1 MKPLDSIEIKLC
13 QLQAKIFESSFDYAD
28 YSSPMFIRRFMF
40 SSIAKSFD
48 NKTYLLLSN
57 STNDIFETLDEE
69 YGKSSYGK
77 YKYSKDQLYWI
88 GYIYRCF
95 AIIFNLSSKQV
106 YRLINGKEIIKY
118 YNTYHTFDI
127 VEAAKE
133 IAENINYD
141 YTNDINDL
149 ALKYMR
155 KLFIQDKLKDMLGKQ
170 VEVIVDRPL
179 GSKHPEYIDTTYNLN
194 YGYIK
199 DIKAADQE
207 YQDAYILGVNEPLLK
222 YNGKVIAIIDRK
234 NDFEDKLIVSDK
246 NNEYTNS
253 EIRELIKDNEKYF
266 KYRIIRNKKE

>member
-1 MKPLDSIEIKLC
+1 MKPLDSIELKLC
-13 QLQAKIFESSFDYAD
+13 QLQAKIFESSFDYVD

-40 SSIAKSFD
+40 SNIAKTFD

-77 YKYSKDQLYWI
+77 YKYNKDQLYWI

-106 YRLINGKEIIKY
+106 YRLINSKEIIKY
-118 YNTYHTFDI
+118 YKTYNTFDI
-127 VEAAKE
+127 VVAAKE
-133 IAENINYD
+133 IAENINYN

-155 KLFIQDKLKDMLGKQ
+155 KLFIQDKLKDMIGKE

-179 GSKHPEYIDTTYNLN
+179 GSKHH
-194 YGYIK
+194 
-199 DIKAADQE
+199 E
-207 YQDAYILGVNEPLLK
+207 YQDAYILGVNEPKLK
-222 YNGKVIAIIDRK
+222 YNGKVIGIIDRK

-246 NNEYTNS
+246 NNDYTNN

>member
-1 MKPLDSIEIKLC
+1 MKPLDSIELKLC
-13 QLQAKIFESSFDYAD
+13 QLQAKIFESSFDNTD

-69 YGKSSYGK
+69 YGKSSYGN

-88 GYIYRCF
+88 GYVYRCF

-127 VEAAKE
+127 VETAKE

-141 YTNDINDL
+141 YTSDINDL

-207 YQDAYILGVNEPLLK
+207 YQDAYILGINKPVEVFK
-222 YNGKVIAIIDRK
+222 GEVIAIIHRL
-234 NDFEDKLIVSDK
+234 NDVEDKLVVSIPSVEFSDK
-246 NNEYTNS
+246 EIKELTNFIEQHF
-253 EIRELIKDNEKYF
+253 EIE
-266 KYRIIRNKKE
+266 IIR